1 MKNHKSINNDTI
13 IVQAEGIDATDLNG
27 EKVMMNLDK
36 GQYFALNQ
44 VGSRI
49 WDIID
54 KPASVKEITDTLIK
68 EYDIDEETCKSSVI
82 TFLEGM
88 SDVEIIRTT

>member
-1 MKNHKSINNDTI
+1 MKNHKSIDNDTI

-49 WDIID
+49 WDIIN

-88 SDVEIIRTT
+88 NDVEIIKTT

>member
-44 VGSRI
+44 VGGRI

-68 EYDIDEETCKSSVI
+68 EYDIDEETCISSVI